1 MTFMFGLVIVGNVVD
16 NVSQPRWVILFLQIS
31 LGVCWVLTGTIVH
44 FNETHFKDHSKE
56 SEFSHDIRLTY
67 LNNLMVA
74 QLLGSGVVII
84 NILQVSN
91 WFTQRHINK
100 MLALFLMTQFAGY
113 ITPLEVNSHLYDSVQ
128 PTVYWVC
135 GGVMLLISIVDKYSF
150 AFHPLQKN
158 IFLDQEDQLIGEEE
172 KQKESNEGQET
183 ASSSLHD
190 SHRSTTEQN

>member
-16 NVSQPRWVILFLQIS
+16 NVSQPRWVILFLQVS

-44 FNETHFKDHSKE
+44 FNETHFEEHSKE

-100 MLALFLMTQFAGY
+100 MLALFLMT
-113 ITPLEVNSHLYDSVQ
+113 
-128 PTVYWVC
+128 
-135 GGVMLLISIVDKYSF
+135 
-150 AFHPLQKN
+150 
-158 IFLDQEDQLIGEEE
+158 
-172 KQKESNEGQET
+172 
-183 ASSSLHD
+183 
-190 SHRSTTEQN
+190 